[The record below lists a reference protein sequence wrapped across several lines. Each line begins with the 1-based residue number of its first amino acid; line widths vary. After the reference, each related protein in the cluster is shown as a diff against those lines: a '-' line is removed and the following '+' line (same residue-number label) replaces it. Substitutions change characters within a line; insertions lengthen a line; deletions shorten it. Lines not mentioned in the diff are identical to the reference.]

1 MRAERQDDVVRLV
14 NVDFRGQDRGSNG
27 EVFYETPAGL
37 MKTALPRFI
46 DGAEIPTS
54 GDLAMVDRRR
64 ELARLVAQSD
74 DLAKALVSRVWAHF
88 FDYGFTR
95 PVDDLGP
102 KSSLPAPQALDRL
115 ATEFAAHDYDLKS
128 LIRWTV
134 LSDPFNRSSKVT
146 DLVSKDMPE
155 EGELALFSRYYARPM
170 QAAEVFGSLVQAAR
184 IRRTVA
190 SDSEREKARVD
201 WLAQFNRGA
210 AKDGGKKAG
219 GGGPSL
225 MIKSSDSIQ
234 RTARGDP
241 SGLVNKVAASPMPF
255 DRKVEH
261 LFLSALA
268 RQATPRERQAA
279 TQLLATSGGN
289 QPMTLEDI
297 WWSLLNSNECVLD
310 H

>member
-1 MRAERQDDVVRLV
+1 V
-14 NVDFRGQDRGSNG
+14 
-27 EVFYETPAGL
+27 
-37 MKTALPRFI
+37 
-46 DGAEIPTS
+46 
-54 GDLAMVDRRR
+54 VDRRR

-74 DLAKALVSRVWAHF
+74 DLAKALVNRVWAHF

-102 KSSLPAPQALDRL
+102 NSSPPASQVLDRL
-115 ATEFAAHDYDLKS
+115 AKEFAAHDYDLKG

-155 EGELALFSRYYARPM
+155 EGGPALFSRYYARPM

-184 IRRTVA
+184 IRRTVG

-210 AKDGGKKAG
+210 AKDGGKTAPS
-219 GGGPSL
+219 GGPSL
-225 MIKSSDSIQ
+225 MIKSGEAIHK
-234 RTARGDP
+234 TARGDP

-255 DRKVEH
+255 DKKVEH

-279 TQLLATSGGN
+279 AQLLAASGGN
-289 QPMTLEDI
+289 PTVALEDI
-297 WWSLLNSNECVLD
+297 WWSLLNSDECVLD